1 MRSENGNLSPKI
13 KFMND
18 AKLQLDAGNLSAAVE
33 SALKLVK
40 TNPTDAT
47 ARTFLFELS
56 CFAGDWDRAEK
67 QLDVI
72 GHQDTNAMVGSLIY
86 RQNFKAE
93 RDRMKLFS
101 DGLKP
106 KFMTAVPSYVE
117 DLLSAANRLREGN
130 VSEARSILDTVEEDR
145 PAFPCTVNG
154 EGFSDFRDYND
165 LTMCVFE
172 AIHKDSYLW
181 LPFESI
187 KKVEFFEPKTLRD
200 LYWIQAKVDLTTGLG
215 GEMFFP
221 ALYSGSWKSDNDKV
235 RLGRMTDW
243 QDAGEEL
250 FVGEG
255 TRIFWMD
262 GRDKSILDIRTIEFS
277 HSSE

>member
-1 MRSENGNLSPKI
+1 
-13 KFMND
+13 MNE
-18 AKLQLDAGNLSAAVE
+18 AKLQLDAGNLGKAVE
-33 SALKLVK
+33 SALNLVK
-40 TNPTDAT
+40 TNPTNFS

-56 CFAGDWDRAEK
+56 CFSGDWDRAEK

-72 GHQDTNAMVGSLIY
+72 GHQDANAMMGSMIF

-93 RDRMKLFS
+93 RDRMKYYS

-106 KFMTAVPSYVE
+106 EFMTRTYPYVD
-117 DLLSAANRLREGN
+117 DLLAANNRVREGN
-130 VSEARSILDTVEEDR
+130 TAEARQLIDSVEENR

-172 AIHKDSYLW
+172 VIHKDMYIW
-181 LPFESI
+181 LPFEQVQ
-187 KKVEFFEPKTLRD
+187 KVEFPKPKTLRD
-200 LYWIQAKVDLTTGLG
+200 LYWPQAQVELRNGTN

-221 ALYSGSWKSDNDKV
+221 ALYSGSWKSENDQV

-243 QDAGEEL
+243 RDAGDEV

-255 TRIFWMD
+255 TKLFWMD
-262 GRDKSILDIRTIEFS
+262 GKDKSILDIETIEFN
-277 HSSE
+277 HPDAE

>member
-1 MRSENGNLSPKI
+1 
-13 KFMND
+13 MND
-18 AKLQLDAGNLSAAVE
+18 AKLQLDAGNLSGAVDAA
-33 SALKLVK
+33 LRLVK
-40 TNPTDAT
+40 TNPTDAA

-72 GHQDTNAMVGSLIY
+72 GHQDANAMIGSLIY
-86 RQNFKAE
+86 RGNFKAE

-106 KFMTAVPSYVE
+106 QFMSAVPSYVE
-117 DLLSAANRLREGN
+117 DLLTANNRLREGN
-130 VSEARSILDTVEEDR
+130 TFEARSIADTVEENR

-172 AIHKDSYLW
+172 VIHKDAYTW
-181 LPFESI
+181 LPFESVQ
-187 KKVEFFEPKTLRD
+187 KVEFFEPKTLRD
-200 LYWIQAKVDLTTGLG
+200 LYWIQANVELINGIS

-221 ALYSGSWKSDNDKV
+221 ALYSGSWKSENDQV

-243 QDAGEEL
+243 RDVGEEL

-255 TRIFWMD
+255 TKLFWMD
-262 GRDKSILDIRTIEFS
+262 GRDKSILDVRIIEFS
-277 HSSE
+277 HSDKES

>member
-1 MRSENGNLSPKI
+1 
-13 KFMND
+13 MND
-18 AKLQLDAGNLSAAVE
+18 AKLKLDAGDLSGAVE
-33 SALKLVK
+33 AALRLVK

-86 RQNFKAE
+86 RGNFKAE
-93 RDRMKLFS
+93 RDRTKLFS

-106 KFMTAVPSYVE
+106 QFMTAVPSYVE
-117 DLLSAANRLREGN
+117 DLLSAVNRVREGN
-130 VSEARSILDTVEEDR
+130 TAEARSILDGVEDKR
-145 PAFPCTVNG
+145 PAFRCSVNG

-172 AIHKDSYLW
+172 AIHKDAYMW
-181 LPFESI
+181 VPFEAVQ
-187 KKVEFFEPKTLRD
+187 KVEFFPPKTLRD
-200 LYWIQAKVDLTTGLG
+200 LYWIQAKVDLTNGIG
-215 GEMFFP
+215 GEMFLP
-221 ALYSGSWKSDNDKV
+221 ALYSGSWKSDNDQV

-243 QDAGEEL
+243 RDLGDELFAGEGMKL
-250 FVGEG
+250 Y
-255 TRIFWMD
+255 WMD
-262 GRDKSILDIRTIEFS
+262 GKDKSILDLRTIEFS
-277 HSSE
+277 HETQES

>member
-1 MRSENGNLSPKI
+1 
-13 KFMND
+13 MND
-18 AKLQLDAGNLSAAVE
+18 AKLQLDAGNLSAAVD

-72 GHQDTNAMVGSLIY
+72 GHQDTNAMIGSMIY

-93 RDRMKLFS
+93 RDRMKLYT

-106 KFMTAVPSYVE
+106 QFMTAVPSYVD

-130 VSEARSILDTVEEDR
+130 AFEARSILDTVEENR

-154 EGFSDFRDYND
+154 EVFSDFRDYND

-172 AIHKDSYLW
+172 AIHKDSYMW
-181 LPFESI
+181 LPFESVQKI
-187 KKVEFFEPKTLRD
+187 EFFAPKTLRD
-200 LYWIQAKVDLTTGLG
+200 LYWIQSKVELTNGMG

-221 ALYSGSWKSDNDKV
+221 ALYSGSWKSDNDQV

-243 QDAGEEL
+243 RSVGDEL

-255 TRIFWMD
+255 TKLFWMD

-277 HSSE
+277 REAAET

>member
-1 MRSENGNLSPKI
+1 
-13 KFMND
+13 MND
-18 AKLQLDAGNLSAAVE
+18 AKLQLDAGNLTAAVD

-40 TNPTDAT
+40 TNPADAT

-72 GHQDTNAMVGSLIY
+72 GHQDTNAMIGSLIY

-93 RDRMKLFS
+93 RDRARLFTA
-101 DGLKP
+101 GLKP
-106 KFMTAVPSYVE
+106 QFMTGIPSYVE

-130 VSEARSILDTVEEDR
+130 VFEARSILDSVEEDR
-145 PAFPCTVNG
+145 PAFPCSVNG
-154 EGFSDFRDYND
+154 EGYSDFRDYND

-172 AIHKDSYLW
+172 AIHKDSYMW

-187 KKVEFFEPKTLRD
+187 QKIEFFAPKTLRD
-200 LYWIQAKVDLTTGLG
+200 LYWMQAQVELTNGMG

-221 ALYSGSWKSDNDKV
+221 ALYSDSWKSDNDQV

-243 QDAGEEL
+243 RSAGEDL
-250 FVGEG
+250 FTGEG
-255 TRIFWMD
+255 TKLFWMD
-262 GRDKSILDIRTIEFS
+262 GRDKSILDIRTIEFL
-277 HSSE
+277 HKAAE

>member
-1 MRSENGNLSPKI
+1 
-13 KFMND
+13 MND
-18 AKLQLDAGNLSAAVE
+18 AKLQLDAGNLTGAVE
-33 SALKLVK
+33 AALRLVK
-40 TNPTDAT
+40 TNPTDAI

-72 GHQDTNAMVGSLIY
+72 GHQDTNAMIGSLIY

-106 KFMTAVPSYVE
+106 QFMTAVPPYVE
-117 DLLSAANRLREGN
+117 DLFQAVNRLREGN
-130 VSEARSILDTVEEDR
+130 TVEARSLLDRVEESR
-145 PAFPCTVNG
+145 PAFHCTVNG
-154 EGFSDFRDYND
+154 EAFSDFRDYND

-172 AIHKDSYLW
+172 AFHKDAYMW
-181 LPFESI
+181 LPFESVQKI
-187 KKVEFFEPKTLRD
+187 EFFAPKTLRD

-215 GEMFFP
+215 GEMFLP
-221 ALYSGSWKSDNDKV
+221 ALYSGSWKSDNDQV

-243 QDAGEEL
+243 RDLGDEL
-250 FVGEG
+250 FTGEG
-255 TRIFWMD
+255 TKLFWMD
-262 GRDKSILDIRTIEFS
+262 GKDKSILDIRTIEFLRIEEE
-277 HSSE
+277 SEKE